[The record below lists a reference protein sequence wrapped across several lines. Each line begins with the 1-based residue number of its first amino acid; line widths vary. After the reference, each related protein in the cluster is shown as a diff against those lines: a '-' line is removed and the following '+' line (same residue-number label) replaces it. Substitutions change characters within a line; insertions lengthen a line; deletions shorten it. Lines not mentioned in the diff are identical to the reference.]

1 MYARDSKDTAM
12 VSSEDGAIWGLVN
25 SADFTTIKASVTAP
39 TVIPG
44 KGELELGEIAIGGG
58 WTGKY
63 YLLFLYTFY
72 HYFAV
77 LSKNI
82 IVNLLL

>member
-63 YLLFLYTFY
+63 YLLF
-72 HYFAV
+72 
-77 LSKNI
+77 
-82 IVNLLL
+82 NLLICYCRFLSTIFK